1 MEGPFGPPLARSGA
15 RPGTSLTTVTHTV
28 TPARG
33 PVRALLSAMRP
44 TQWVKNLL
52 IGVAPAAAGM
62 AGDADVVRHTA
73 AAFLSFCALASAV
86 YLINDVRDIEADR
99 RHPTKRHR
107 AIPAGQLSI
116 RLALSAVA
124 VLVALAFTL
133 PAFLWHPGGLYF
145 ILGLYLVNSVA
156 YSLWLKNA
164 VIIELGIVANGFF
177 LRAYAGAVASH
188 IFVSTWFLVVI
199 SFGALFLVIGKRS
212 SELKKVGAGAARPV
226 LSQYTP
232 EFLHSALTMSATVV
246 VTSYNLWAFDTSA
259 TGLSSIRHH
268 IVPIRLTIVPVVF
281 AVLFIMR
288 SAEAGEGQS
297 PEDLLLHNRV
307 VQLLGVIWAGLLAL
321 GIYG

>member
-1 MEGPFGPPLARSGA
+1 MASLAESPA
-15 RPGTSLTTVTHTV
+15 ALGTSVATVTDTL

-33 PVRALLSAMRP
+33 QVRALVSAMRP

-62 AGDADVVRHTA
+62 VGDADVERHTV
-73 AAFLSFCALASAV
+73 AAFLCFCALASAV
-86 YLINDVRDIEADR
+86 YLVNDVRDIEADR
-99 RHPTKRHR
+99 KHPSKRHR
-107 AIPAGQLSI
+107 AIPAGQLSVG
-116 RLALSAVA
+116 LALAA
-124 VLVALAFTL
+124 AGVLTAIAFIL

-145 ILGLYLVNSVA
+145 ILGLYLVNSLS
-156 YSLWLKNA
+156 YSLWLKNS

-212 SELKKVGAGAARPV
+212 SELKKIGAGATRPV
-226 LSQYTP
+226 LAQYTP

-246 VTSYNLWAFDTSA
+246 VTSYCLWAFDTSA

-297 PEDLLLHNRV
+297 PEDLLLHDRV